1 MPAEDIFV
9 HILIDTLFLLVI
21 LKNVNKLCL
30 YNLEPKQVLKLNIKV
45 VDFSIILITLI
56 ISSIMRAK
64 GGVFSCSTIEWWG
77 LFYRLSLCTDVGLQQ
92 LDRLMAVHWPL
103 RYPDLVNYKSVILTC
118 TSVKLLAGIISL
130 LNILLNSTQ
139 DCVKFDVGYICPC
152 ISVFHIGAYT
162 FSLMFA
168 TVSVLSVSVFCLVV
182 QRRLDREI
190 HPVVTLPTVSGGSQL
205 QPADSSLGFCVQGK
219 CRTWRLQPEQEEEL
233 GQEGNVK
240 EEGLGQEEGQ
250 DPPAV

>member
-1 MPAEDIFV
+1 
-9 HILIDTLFLLVI
+9 
-21 LKNVNKLCL
+21 
-30 YNLEPKQVLKLNIKV
+30 
-45 VDFSIILITLI
+45 
-56 ISSIMRAK
+56 
-64 GGVFSCSTIEWWG
+64 
-77 LFYRLSLCTDVGLQQ
+77 
-92 LDRLMAVHWPL
+92 
-103 RYPDLVNYKSVILTC
+103 
-118 TSVKLLAGIISL
+118 
-130 LNILLNSTQ
+130 
-139 DCVKFDVGYICPC
+139 
-152 ISVFHIGAYT
+152 
-162 FSLMFA
+162 MFA